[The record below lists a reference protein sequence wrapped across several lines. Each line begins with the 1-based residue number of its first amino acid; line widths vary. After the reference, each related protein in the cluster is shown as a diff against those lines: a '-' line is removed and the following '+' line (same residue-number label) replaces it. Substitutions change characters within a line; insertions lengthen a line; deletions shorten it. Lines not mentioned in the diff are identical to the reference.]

1 MRHLA
6 QNQLNWEYMESLD
19 LGAVS
24 GKFESAI
31 SDESDVIV
39 DSTSIEKSETES
51 ENAGFVHLMER

>member
-1 MRHLA
+1 
-6 QNQLNWEYMESLD
+6 MESLD

-31 SDESDVIV
+31 SDESDVIA